1 MANEQ
6 KKRLVGRNGRVMTF
20 TIGQPVQ
27 GDGETTLQKG
37 VYYVINAMGAT
48 SAFTN
53 GQVGM
58 VIVGNG
64 TLAPLEGDSYSE
76 LTITGECD
84 ARQASVE
91 FEAEEIDITTLCDDI
106 MKYATGFVDLSGSIE
121 GIVTIG
127 LSEKF
132 FNKFLPIVEQDATG
146 DITVTPQ
153 NDDVLLL
160 DVVFNKLDNT
170 DIPKLEFIA
179 PIVITTFSAGV
190 QIGDAQTFESNFR
203 IAQDND
209 INVQLLKTAK
219 GLHN

>member
-37 VYYVINAMGAT
+37 VYYVINAMGTT

>member
-20 TIGQPVQ
+20 TIGQPTQ